1 MEGNIRIYRLPN
13 GRGQVSENDIA
24 RAGGSHHY
32 PSLSILIFPYM
43 CLYQHPSLYHEMVMV
58 T

>member
-1 MEGNIRIYRLPN
+1 MEGNIRIYRLPK
-13 GRGQVSENDIA
+13 GHGQVSVNDIA
-24 RAGGSHHY
+24 RAGGLY
-32 PSLSILIFPYM
+32 RLSILILPYI